1 MQEVSHTKK
10 VLIVGQHYWPETFR
24 IADIAEG
31 LIERGY
37 DVDILCGTPNYPVG
51 KFFNGYGIF
60 INWRENHNG
69 VRITRVPEIPRGSN
83 TTVRISLNFLS
94 FPLFSLFFVPF
105 FLTKKYDR
113 IIAYQLSPVFM
124 SLSAILISKIAK
136 IPLYFYI
143 CDFWPHSLFS
153 MVRIKNKLLRRLV
166 TNVSYW
172 HYRNA
177 TGAMGVFKGIQERLV
192 SEVGLPKDKTLYVAQ
207 APEKV
212 YESRVRDKNIEKRF
226 AHNFNI
232 MFAGNINP
240 AQCFDIVTKAARIVI
255 DRGYDKV
262 HYIILGD
269 GMSKKWLL
277 EEVVRLGLKKYF
289 SFEGLHPVTDI
300 PKYQS
305 VADALIVALA
315 KSPLFE
321 YGIPAKVY
329 SYMPSGKPLIAS
341 MDGEGKN
348 LINNLSK
355 CGICVDSGD
364 VEGLANAIEKMVIM
378 PKSERLKLGENGYKY
393 YKKHF
398 DREYNLDRLE
408 AFVFNETR
416 IPDAEY
422 PD

>member
-1 MQEVSHTKK
+1 
-10 VLIVGQHYWPETFR
+10 
-24 IADIAEG
+24 
-31 LIERGY
+31 
-37 DVDILCGTPNYPVG
+37 
-51 KFFNGYGIF
+51 
-60 INWRENHNG
+60 
-69 VRITRVPEIPRGSN
+69 
-83 TTVRISLNFLS
+83 
-94 FPLFSLFFVPF
+94 
-105 FLTKKYDR
+105 
-113 IIAYQLSPVFM
+113 
-124 SLSAILISKIAK
+124 
-136 IPLYFYI
+136 
-143 CDFWPHSLFS
+143 
-153 MVRIKNKLLRRLV
+153 
-166 TNVSYW
+166 
-172 HYRNA
+172 
-177 TGAMGVFKGIQERLV
+177 
-192 SEVGLPKDKTLYVAQ
+192 
-207 APEKV
+207 
-212 YESRVRDKNIEKRF
+212 
-226 AHNFNI
+226 